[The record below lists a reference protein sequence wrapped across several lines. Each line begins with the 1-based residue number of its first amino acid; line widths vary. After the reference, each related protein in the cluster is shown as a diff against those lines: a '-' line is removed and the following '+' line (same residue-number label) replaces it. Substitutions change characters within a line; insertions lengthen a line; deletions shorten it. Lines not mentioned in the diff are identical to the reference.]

1 MDLDF
6 DLLGDPIPE
15 GWGKRGRPPHVP
27 NDEKRNKV
35 MMLMAMGW
43 PDERIGNA
51 LGITAKTLRK
61 HYFPQLKARDHARD
75 RVEGARMSA
84 LWAAVQSGSVPAIK
98 YLGEVFARL
107 DLARTAR
114 EYEDGPRPKEVDLG
128 KKAAAA
134 VSATTAG
141 LGTDWGDDLLA
152 GVTERK
158 H

>member
-1 MDLDF
+1 M
-6 DLLGDPIPE
+6 
-15 GWGKRGRPPHVP
+15 P